1 MQKIIDF
8 VRWFF
13 IKREL
18 LKCRLYVSCSL
29 TQSTAEFKSQIES
42 LKSSFKNK
50 GFEVFEFLGTEKGTS
65 ADVYKWDIH
74 HCVKRCDV
82 IVAICDVPAIGLGY
96 ELGVAIEKWGKLV
109 LAFAGEETR
118 VTRLVQGVDH
128 KNFTF
133 LRYKELGEVVSM
145 VIDKI
150 YKN

>member
-1 MQKIIDF
+1 MQKLIDF

-29 TQSTAEFKSQIES
+29 TQSTAEFKDQIGN
-42 LKSSFKNK
+42 LKRHFKNR
-50 GFEVFEFLGTEKGTS
+50 GFEVLEFVGTENGTPT
-65 ADVYKWDIH
+65 DVYKWDIH
-74 HCVKRCDV
+74 HCVQRCDV

-96 ELGVAIEKWGKLV
+96 ELGVAIEKWGKVV
-109 LAFAGEETR
+109 LAFACEEAR
-118 VTRLVQGVDH
+118 ITRLVQGVDH
-128 KNFTF
+128 KNFAF

-145 VIDKI
+145 VINRV